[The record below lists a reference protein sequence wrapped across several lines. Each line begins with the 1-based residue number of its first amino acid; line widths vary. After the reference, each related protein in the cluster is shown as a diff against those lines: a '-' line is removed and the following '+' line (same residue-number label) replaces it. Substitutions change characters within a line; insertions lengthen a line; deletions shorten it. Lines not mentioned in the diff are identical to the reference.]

1 MTGRLRPADAAELRD
16 IVRAALED
24 DEPLEIISGA
34 TKRGLGRPPQGTP
47 LDLARLDGLVSYEPE
62 ELILRARAATPMVEI
77 ESWLQQAR
85 QNLAF
90 EPPDLGP
97 FYGLPAG
104 QQTIGGVIATNLSG
118 PRRIKAGAARDHFL
132 GFSAVN
138 GRGEDFKAGG
148 HVVKNVTGYDL
159 CKLLA
164 GSYGTLAILTEVTL
178 KALPAPEDVRTLALA
193 GLSAGDAVRAMG
205 RAFASPFDA
214 SAAAHVPANLA
225 ARLGGFAGQSWTFVR
240 FEGLEPALRA
250 ATEDVARDLAAYG
263 AVEILDAVAS
273 AAPWRAVRDIVP
285 LFPADGSCVW
295 RASVPP
301 ARAAEATAAITA
313 RLGVEWYLDWA
324 GGRIWLRVLD
334 EGEDGGAEVVR
345 GAVGAFGGHAVLM
358 RASDAIRLKTAPLDP
373 GSSGA
378 LALSRRIKQGFD
390 PKALFNRGRMYDG
403 V

>member
-1 MTGRLRPADAAELRD
+1 MIGRLRPSDAAELRE
-16 IVRAALED
+16 IVRAALDD

-62 ELILRARAATPMVEI
+62 ELILRVRAATPMVAI
-77 ESWLQQAR
+77 ESWLEQAG

-97 FYGLPAG
+97 FYDHPAG
-104 QQTIGGVIATNLSG
+104 RQTIGGVIATNLSG

-164 GSYGTLAILTEVTL
+164 GSYGTLAILTEITL

-193 GLSAGDAVRAMG
+193 GLSAADAVRAMG

-214 SAAAHVPANLA
+214 SAAAHVPVNLA
-225 ARLGGFAGQSWTFVR
+225 ARLDGLAGQSWTFVR
-240 FEGLEPALRA
+240 FEGPEQALRA
-250 ATEDVARDLAAYG
+250 ATDTVARDLAAYG
-263 AVEILDAVAS
+263 VAEILDAAAS
-273 AAPWRAVRDIVP
+273 VGLWRAVRDIVP

-295 RASVPP
+295 RATVPP
-301 ARAAEATAAITA
+301 ARGAEVVAAITA

-334 EGEDGGAEVVR
+334 GGADGGAEIVR
-345 GAVGAFGGHAVLM
+345 GAVGAWGGHAVLM
-358 RASDAIRLKTAPLDP
+358 RGSEAIRLKAAPLDP
-373 GSSGA
+373 ASAGA

-390 PKALFNRGRMYDG
+390 PKAIFNRGRMYDG